1 MAKPTLLLDAH
12 LKALRLPTFL
22 REYDK
27 VARQCAQ
34 EGLDCSR
41 YLFRLCELELLD
53 REQRA
58 VERRIKAARFP
69 VLKSLET
76 FKFRA
81 IPSVNKRLVLELARS
96 AYLDRRENVLALGN
110 SGTGKTHLA
119 LALGLAACQ
128 KGYRV
133 RFTTAAALVNER
145 LEARDDKRLLRFQ
158 KQLAKQD
165 LLIVDELPQG
175 PSKALVDAIV
185 DMKRRN
191 PRWGCPRIAQQI
203 ALAFAVDIDKDVVRR
218 VLATH
223 SRPAPHSG
231 GPSWLTFLGHAKD
244 SLWSMKRRNP
254 RWGCPRIAQQIALA
268 FAVDIDK
275 DVVRRV
281 LATHSRPAPHS
292 GGPSWLTFLGHAKD
306 SLWSIDLFR
315 CESAI
320 LRSHWVLVVMD
331 HYTRRIVGFGIHA
344 GTVDGRA
351 LCRMFNHA
359 IRGLSRPKRLSSDH
373 DPLYRFHQW
382 RANLRVLQVTEV
394 KSVPYV
400 PLSHPFVERLIG
412 TLRRE
417 CVDQLLFWSA
427 SDLEDK
433 LVAFQDFYNAHRAH
447 ASLDGRTPV
456 PIRKDVARLDRYRW
470 DAHCRGLYQTPIAA

>member
-1 MAKPTLLLDAH
+1 
-12 LKALRLPTFL
+12 
-22 REYDK
+22 
-27 VARQCAQ
+27 
-34 EGLDCSR
+34 
-41 YLFRLCELELLD
+41 
-53 REQRA
+53 
-58 VERRIKAARFP
+58 
-69 VLKSLET
+69 
-76 FKFRA
+76 
-81 IPSVNKRLVLELARS
+81 
-96 AYLDRRENVLALGN
+96 
-110 SGTGKTHLA
+110 
-119 LALGLAACQ
+119 
-128 KGYRV
+128 
-133 RFTTAAALVNER
+133 
-145 LEARDDKRLLRFQ
+145 
-158 KQLAKQD
+158 
-165 LLIVDELPQG
+165 
-175 PSKALVDAIV
+175 
-185 DMKRRN
+185 MKRRN

-203 ALAFAVDIDKDVVRR
+203 ALAVAVDIDKDVVRR

-223 SRPAPHSG
+223 Y
-231 GPSWLTFLGHAKD
+231 
-244 SLWSMKRRNP
+244 
-254 RWGCPRIAQQIALA
+254 
-268 FAVDIDK
+268 
-275 DVVRRV
+275 
-281 LATHSRPAPHS
+281 RPAPHS

-331 HYTRRIVGFGIHA
+331 HYTRRIVGCGIQA

-359 IRGLSRPKRLSSDH
+359 IRGLSRPTRLSSDH